1 VTEPR
6 SSPEVTTEMN
16 ADQTGLESGRG
27 GVYRILQPS
36 AARQPDALETQPD
49 AVETQLAAVGWRVAA
64 LPEVARTRDFH
75 AELRRALDLPDWTG
89 ANLDALWDV
98 LTDLTEPTAL
108 VWRRYATFAVARPG
122 PWQRILAV
130 LEERAAQDPPFAVVL
145 T

>member
-1 VTEPR
+1 VTEPG
-6 SSPEVTTEMN
+6 SDPEVTTGMN
-16 ADQTGLESGRG
+16 AGQTGPESGRG
-27 GVYRILQPS
+27 GVYRILTT
-36 AARQPDALETQPD
+36 PDARQPD
-49 AVETQLAAVGWRVAA
+49 AVETQLTAAGWRVAA
-64 LPEVARTRDFH
+64 LPEVARTRDFY

-98 LTDLTEPTAL
+98 LTDVTEPTAL

>member
-1 VTEPR
+1 MTEAGRGREP
-6 SSPEVTTEMN
+6 
-16 ADQTGLESGRG
+16 TGLASGRG
-27 GVYRILQPS
+27 GIYRVLAPRS
-36 AARQPDALETQPD
+36 ALGQDT
-49 AVETQLAAVGWRVAA
+49 VEAQLAADGWRVAV
-64 LPEVARTRDFH
+64 LPEVARTRDFY
-75 AELRRALDLPDWTG
+75 AAVRTALELPDWTG

-130 LEERAAQDPPFAVVL
+130 LEERVGQDPPFAVLL

>member
-1 VTEPR
+1 MTEPGSER
-6 SSPEVTTEMN
+6 ARIDLAS
-16 ADQTGLESGRG
+16 ARG
-27 GVYRILQPS
+27 GVYRVLAPLD
-36 AARQPDALETQPD
+36 R
-49 AVETQLAAVGWRVAA
+49 VEPQLGTDGWRVAV
-64 LPEVARTRDFH
+64 LPEVERTRDFY

-98 LTDLTEPTAL
+98 LTDLAEPTAL

-130 LEERAAQDPPFAVVL
+130 MEERAAQDPPFALVL

>member
-1 VTEPR
+1 MTEPG
-6 SSPEVTTEMN
+6 SSRWQP
-16 ADQTGLESGRG
+16 GLASGQG
-27 GVYRILQPS
+27 GVYRILSPLDS
-36 AARQPDALETQPD
+36 
-49 AVETQLAAVGWRVAA
+49 VEAELAAAGWRVAV
-64 LPEVARTRDFH
+64 LPEVSRTRDVY

-108 VWRRYATFAVARPG
+108 VWRRYATFVMARPG

-130 LEERAAQDPPFAVVL
+130 LEERAGQDPPFAVVL